1 MDNLQKHQIV
11 NVQAYKADGTLYRQ
25 WNGVKVIEVTPE
37 FVVLFM
43 FKTKVLEKNGQR
55 WVVREPILWYMPRT
69 RFFNTTGII
78 RKSGTYFYTN
88 LASPPIFED
97 GAIKYIDYDL
107 DIKAYPEQKVKL
119 VDKKEF
125 EHHKE
130 KYNYS
135 KELIKIIEQ
144 TTKDVMKLINY
155 GEECFDE
162 DVVDTY
168 IKELIENKD
177 LPKKMLKLRWD

>member
-1 MDNLQKHQIV
+1 MFNLQKHQIT
-11 NVQAYKADGTLYRQ
+11 NVQAYKQDGTLYRQ

-37 FVVLFM
+37 YLVLFM
-43 FKTKVLEKNGQR
+43 YKTKVLEDNGQR
-55 WVVREPILWYMPRT
+55 WVIREPVLWYMPREQ
-69 RFFNTTGII
+69 FFNTTGII

-88 LASPPIFED
+88 LASPPFFED
-97 GAIKYIDYDL
+97 DTIKYIDYDL

-119 VDKKEF
+119 VDKNEY
-125 EHHKE
+125 EDHKD

-135 KELIKIIEQ
+135 KELVEIIDR
-144 TTKDVMKLINY
+144 TVKRVMKLISF

-168 IKELIENKD
+168 IKELVENKD